1 MISVPDLQ
9 GSWVVV
15 SSLVAKIKSATFSID
30 WWPQALQSM
39 LMFLSDMADSFV
51 FNCDD
56 PQRLFIGAS
65 EVIEG

>member
-1 MISVPDLQ
+1 M
-9 GSWVVV
+9 